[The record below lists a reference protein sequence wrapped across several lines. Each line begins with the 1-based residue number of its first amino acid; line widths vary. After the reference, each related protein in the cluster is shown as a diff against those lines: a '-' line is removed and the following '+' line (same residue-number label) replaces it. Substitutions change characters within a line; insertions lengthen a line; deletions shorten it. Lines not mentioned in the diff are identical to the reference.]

1 MNMTTYKTVNGE
13 LVALTQD
20 EMDNELAK
28 ATMDAKRIADANA
41 NMYMTNMKKEYPPIE
56 DIVEALIENQEG
68 DPAALNKVK
77 ALRAQVKAKYPK
89 NG

>member
-41 NMYMTNMKKEYPPIE
+41 NMYMTNRKKEYPPID

-68 DPAALNKVK
+68 NPAALNKVK